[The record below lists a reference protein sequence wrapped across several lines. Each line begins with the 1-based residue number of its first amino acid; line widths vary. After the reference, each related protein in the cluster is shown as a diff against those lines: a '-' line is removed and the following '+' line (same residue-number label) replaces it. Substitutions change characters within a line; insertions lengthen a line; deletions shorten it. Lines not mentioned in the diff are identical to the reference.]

1 MIFDPI
7 FTGDL
12 MILTLT
18 FRKRN
23 NVFCSSEI
31 QRGFPE
37 HDLDQNV
44 LIFLLYYVCL
54 S

>member
-1 MIFDPI
+1 MIFDSI

-18 FRKRN
+18 FRKQK
-23 NVFCSSEI
+23 NVFCSSKI
-31 QRGFPE
+31 QKGFPE

-44 LIFLLYYVCL
+44 LIFLLYYVYL